1 MVLLE
6 KTKLSN
12 IDVFIALID
21 SNISHDEFVLVNK
34 VLKEWWWS
42 ERINQKFNNFIR

>member
-21 SNISHDEFVLVNK
+21 SNISNDEFVLVNK
-34 VLKEWWWS
+34 VLKE
-42 ERINQKFNNFIR
+42 